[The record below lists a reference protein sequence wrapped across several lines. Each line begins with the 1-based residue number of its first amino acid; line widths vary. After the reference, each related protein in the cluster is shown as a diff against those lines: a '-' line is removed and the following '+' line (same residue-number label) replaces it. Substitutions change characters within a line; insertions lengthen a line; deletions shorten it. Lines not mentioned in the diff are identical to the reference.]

1 MFVRDVHRACKSSDV
16 ISMIVRL
23 LRLASLAICVIVI
36 ASFAIFVVNQSKS
49 ASAHQTQ
56 EISSGS
62 STVKTSPTAGEGSVH
77 KTIDEASEKLTSP
90 FAGVV
95 SGSSSEWVIRGVKLL
110 LALAVYGF
118 GLGYLARVL
127 RVRV

>member
-1 MFVRDVHRACKSSDV
+1 
-16 ISMIVRL
+16 
-23 LRLASLAICVIVI
+23 VIVL

-56 EISSGS
+56 EIATGS
-62 STVKTSPTAGEGSVH
+62 TAVKTGTGANESTVH